1 MYVLPIYDEERHR
14 VTGYCEVTEEVYRAY
29 WQEVEHARWL
39 EKQARSHEISWQGVP
54 DMPDEDTLSFHA
66 AREPPSAESAAQSA
80 ALQEALAAEPPELV
94 EALWALANGEITYE
108 EIAQKWGVNKKTAW
122 EKLDRAHARLREK
135 LSRKMKLRRDPPQID
150 EKTPSN
156 SERPILA

>member
-39 EKQARSHEISWQGVP
+39 EKQARSREISWQGVP

-66 AREPPSAESAAQSA
+66 AQKPPDPESAAPSA

-94 EALWALANGEITYE
+94 EALWALANGEKTQQ
-108 EIAQKWGVNKKTAW
+108 EIAKEWGTTQPAVQQRLSNLRSRLKK
-122 EKLDRAHARLREK
+122 KLKNFR
-135 LSRKMKLRRDPPQID
+135 
-150 EKTPSN
+150 
-156 SERPILA
+156 

>member
-14 VTGYCEVTEEVYRAY
+14 VTGYCEVTEDVYRAY

-66 AREPPSAESAAQSA
+66 AQKPPDPESAAQSA
-80 ALQEALAAEPPELV
+80 ALREALATEPPELV
-94 EALWALANGEITYE
+94 EALWALANGEKTQR
-108 EIAQKWGVNKKTAW
+108 EIAEEWGVPRRTVSWKINQAL
-122 EKLDRAHARLREK
+122 ERLREK
-135 LSRKMKLRRDPPQID
+135 ISRK
-150 EKTPSN
+150 S
-156 SERPILA
+156 

>member
-39 EKQARSHEISWQGVP
+39 EKQARSREISWQGVP

-66 AREPPSAESAAQSA
+66 AQEPPDPESAAQSA

-94 EALWALANGEITYE
+94 EALWALANKEKTLQ
-108 EIAQKWGVNKKTAW
+108 EIADQWGISPQGVRQKA
-122 EKLDRAHARLREK
+122 ERAYKRLRKK
-135 LSRKMKLRRDPPQID
+135 L
-150 EKTPSN
+150 EAN
-156 SERPILA
+156 ENF

>member
-1 MYVLPIYDEERHR
+1 MYVLPIYDEERQR
-14 VTGYCEVTEEVYRAY
+14 VTGYCEVSEDVYRAY
-29 WQEVEHARWL
+29 WYEVNRERRKEREIHSR
-39 EKQARSHEISWQGVP
+39 EISWQGVP

-66 AREPPSAESAAQSA
+66 AQKPPDPESAARSA

-122 EKLDRAHARLREK
+122 EKIDRAHARLREK
-135 LSRKMKLRRDPPQID
+135 LSRKN
-150 EKTPSN
+150 ENCAETPHKSTKK
-156 SERPILA
+156 S

>member
-39 EKQARSHEISWQGVP
+39 EKQARSREVSWQGVP

-66 AREPPSAESAAQSA
+66 AQKPPDPESAAQSA
-80 ALQEALAAEPPELV
+80 ALREALATEPPELV
-94 EALWALANGEITYE
+94 EALWALANGEKTQR
-108 EIAQKWGVNKKTAW
+108 EIAEEWGVPRRTVSWKINQAL
-122 EKLDRAHARLREK
+122 ERLREK
-135 LSRKMKLRRDPPQID
+135 ISRK
-150 EKTPSN
+150 S
-156 SERPILA
+156 

>member
-54 DMPDEDTLSFHA
+54 DMPGEDTLSFHA

-80 ALQEALAAEPPELV
+80 ALREALADEPPELV
-94 EALWALANGEITYE
+94 EALWALANGEKTQD
-108 EIAQKWGVNKKTAW
+108 EIAKEWGTTQPAVQQRLSNLRSRLKK
-122 EKLDRAHARLREK
+122 KLKNFR
-135 LSRKMKLRRDPPQID
+135 
-150 EKTPSN
+150 
-156 SERPILA
+156 

>member
-39 EKQARSHEISWQGVP
+39 EKQARSREISWQGVP

-66 AREPPSAESAAQSA
+66 VQKPPDPESAAQSA
-80 ALQEALAAEPPELV
+80 ALRRALAAEPPELV
-94 EALWALANGEITYE
+94 EALWALANGEKTQR
-108 EIAQKWGVNKKTAW
+108 EIAKEWGTTQPAVQQ
-122 EKLDRAHARLREK
+122 RL
-135 LSRKMKLRRDPPQID
+135 SNLRRRL
-150 EKTPSN
+150 KKKLKN
-156 SERPILA
+156 FR

>member
-39 EKQARSHEISWQGVP
+39 EKQARSREISWQGVP

-66 AREPPSAESAAQSA
+66 AQKPPDPESAAQSA
-80 ALQEALAAEPPELV
+80 ALREALAAEPPELV
-94 EALWALANGEITYE
+94 EALWALANGEKTQR
-108 EIAQKWGVNKKTAW
+108 EIAEEWGVPRRTVSWKINQAL
-122 EKLDRAHARLREK
+122 ERLREK
-135 LSRKMKLRRDPPQID
+135 ISRK
-150 EKTPSN
+150 S
-156 SERPILA
+156 

>member
-39 EKQARSHEISWQGVP
+39 EKQARSREISWQGVP

-66 AREPPSAESAAQSA
+66 AHEPPDPESAVQSA
-80 ALQEALAAEPPELV
+80 ALRRALAAEPPELV
-94 EALWALANGEITYE
+94 EALWALANGEKTQR
-108 EIAQKWGVNKKTAW
+108 EIAEEWGTTQPAVQQRLSNLRSRLKK
-122 EKLDRAHARLREK
+122 KLKNFR
-135 LSRKMKLRRDPPQID
+135 
-150 EKTPSN
+150 
-156 SERPILA
+156 

>member
-14 VTGYCEVTEEVYRAY
+14 VTGYCEVTEDVYRAY

-39 EKQARSHEISWQGVP
+39 EKQARSREISWQGVP

-66 AREPPSAESAAQSA
+66 AQKPPDPESAAQSA

-94 EALWALANGEITYE
+94 EALWALANGEKTQR
-108 EIAQKWGVNKKTAW
+108 EIAEEWGVPRRTVSWKINQAL
-122 EKLDRAHARLREK
+122 ERLREK
-135 LSRKMKLRRDPPQID
+135 ISRK
-150 EKTPSN
+150 S
-156 SERPILA
+156 

>member
-14 VTGYCEVTEEVYRAY
+14 VTGYCEVTEDVYRAY

-66 AREPPSAESAAQSA
+66 AQKPPDPESAAQSA
-80 ALQEALAAEPPELV
+80 ALREALAAEPPELV
-94 EALWALANGEITYE
+94 EALWALANGEKTQR
-108 EIAQKWGVNKKTAW
+108 EIAEEWGVPRRTVSWKINQAL
-122 EKLDRAHARLREK
+122 ERLREK
-135 LSRKMKLRRDPPQID
+135 ISRK
-150 EKTPSN
+150 S
-156 SERPILA
+156 

>member
-39 EKQARSHEISWQGVP
+39 EKQARSREISWQGVP

-66 AREPPSAESAAQSA
+66 AHEPPDPESAAQSA

-94 EALWALANGEITYE
+94 EALWALANGEKTQR
-108 EIAQKWGVNKKTAW
+108 EIADQWGTTQPAVQQ
-122 EKLDRAHARLREK
+122 RL
-135 LSRKMKLRRDPPQID
+135 SNLRRRL
-150 EKTPSN
+150 KKKLKN
-156 SERPILA
+156 FR

>member
-14 VTGYCEVTEEVYRAY
+14 VTGYCEVTEDVYRAY

-66 AREPPSAESAAQSA
+66 AQKPPDPESAAQSA
-80 ALQEALAAEPPELV
+80 ALREALATEPPELV
-94 EALWALANGEITYE
+94 EALWALANGEKSQR
-108 EIAQKWGVNKKTAW
+108 EIAEEWGVPRRTVSWKINQAL
-122 EKLDRAHARLREK
+122 ERLREK
-135 LSRKMKLRRDPPQID
+135 ISRK
-150 EKTPSN
+150 S
-156 SERPILA
+156 

>member
-39 EKQARSHEISWQGVP
+39 EKQARSREISWQGVP

-66 AREPPSAESAAQSA
+66 AQKPPDPESAAQSA
-80 ALQEALAAEPPELV
+80 ALREALS
-94 EALWALANGEITYE
+94 T
-108 EIAQKWGVNKKTAW
+108 
-122 EKLDRAHARLREK
+122 
-135 LSRKMKLRRDPPQID
+135 
-150 EKTPSN
+150 
-156 SERPILA
+156 

>member
-14 VTGYCEVTEEVYRAY
+14 VTGYCEVTEDVYRAY

-39 EKQARSHEISWQGVP
+39 EKQARSHEISWQGVS

-66 AREPPSAESAAQSA
+66 AQKPPDPESAAQSA

-94 EALWALANGEITYE
+94 EALWALANGEKTQR
-108 EIAQKWGVNKKTAW
+108 EIAKEWGVSQSTVSRRL
-122 EKLDRAHARLREK
+122 EKLCENLR
-135 LSRKMKLRRDPPQID
+135 MKLD
-150 EKTPSN
+150 TPLFDDYHEN
-156 SERPILA
+156 FLKKI

>member
-39 EKQARSHEISWQGVP
+39 EKQARSREISWQGVP

-66 AREPPSAESAAQSA
+66 AHEPPDPESAVQSA

-94 EALWALANGEITYE
+94 EALWALANGEKTQR
-108 EIAQKWGVNKKTAW
+108 EIAKEWGTTQPAVQQRLSNLRSRLKK
-122 EKLDRAHARLREK
+122 KLKNFR
-135 LSRKMKLRRDPPQID
+135 
-150 EKTPSN
+150 
-156 SERPILA
+156 

>member
-39 EKQARSHEISWQGVP
+39 EKQARSREISWQGVP

-66 AREPPSAESAAQSA
+66 AQKPLDPESAAQSA
-80 ALQEALAAEPPELV
+80 ALQEALATEPPELV
-94 EALWALANGEITYE
+94 EALWALANGEKTQQ
-108 EIAQKWGVNKKTAW
+108 EIAEEWGTTQPAVQQRLSNLRSRLKK
-122 EKLDRAHARLREK
+122 KLKNFR
-135 LSRKMKLRRDPPQID
+135 
-150 EKTPSN
+150 
-156 SERPILA
+156 

>member
-39 EKQARSHEISWQGVP
+39 EKQARSREISWQGVP

-66 AREPPSAESAAQSA
+66 AQKPPDPESAAQSA
-80 ALQEALAAEPPELV
+80 ALREALAAEPPELV
-94 EALWALANGEITYE
+94 EALWALANGEKSQR
-108 EIAQKWGVNKKTAW
+108 EIAKEWGVSQPTVSRRL
-122 EKLDRAHARLREK
+122 EKLCENLR
-135 LSRKMKLRRDPPQID
+135 MKLD
-150 EKTPSN
+150 TPLFDDYHEN
-156 SERPILA
+156 FLKKI

>member
-39 EKQARSHEISWQGVP
+39 EKQARSREISWQGVP
-54 DMPDEDTLSFHA
+54 DMPDEDTLSFHVA
-66 AREPPSAESAAQSA
+66 QKPPDPESAAQSA

-94 EALWALANGEITYE
+94 EALWALANGEKTQR
-108 EIAQKWGVNKKTAW
+108 EIAEEWGTTQPAVQQRLSNLRSRLKK
-122 EKLDRAHARLREK
+122 KLKNFR
-135 LSRKMKLRRDPPQID
+135 
-150 EKTPSN
+150 
-156 SERPILA
+156 